1 VSPLSPKSIA
11 ELIDGRLEG
20 KGSVLISAVNTLA
33 SAGENEAS
41 FLANVKYKSEL
52 ADTKAGLLLLADG
65 IKAPEGIDVIRVADP
80 YLAFTRLQR
89 TFHPE
94 KETTGFRHATAAVD
108 PTASVA
114 ADVDIDAHAV
124 IQAGAKVAAGTSIGP
139 GSIIGKD
146 VQIGKCCRI
155 LSRAVVCH
163 DCVLED
169 NVTLQPGAVIGSDG
183 FGYAW
188 SGREHLKI
196 PQVGRVVLR
205 SGVEVGAN
213 TCIDRGAI
221 DDTVI
226 GYGVKLD
233 NLMQIGH
240 NVQIG
245 DFSIMA
251 GLTAVAG
258 STTIGKGCQIG
269 GHSAFAGHI
278 HVGDGC
284 RIAGKSGV
292 ISNLEAGGTYAGNP
306 AMPHRLWFK
315 VAAIL
320 RRLPE
325 LMKRL
330 DVK

>member
-1 VSPLSPKSIA
+1 VKSLAPSEIA
-11 ELIDGRLEG
+11 KLLDGTLEG
-20 KGSVLISAVNTLA
+20 TGAVLISAVNTLA
-33 SAGENEAS
+33 AAGPEDAS
-41 FLANVKYKSEL
+41 FLANVKYKAEL
-52 ADTKAGLLLLADG
+52 TSTKAGLLLLAEG
-65 IKAPEGIDVIRVADP
+65 VQAPSGKDVIRIADP
-80 YLAFTRLQR
+80 YLAFARLQR
-89 TFHPE
+89 IFHPE
-94 KETTGFRHATAAVD
+94 KKTSGLRHATAFVD
-108 PTASVA
+108 PSAFVA
-114 ADVDIDAHAV
+114 DDVDIDAHAV
-124 IQAGAKVAAGTSIGP
+124 IQAGTSIAAGTSIGP
-139 GSIIGKD
+139 GCVIAEGA
-146 VQIGKCCRI
+146 QIGRNCRI
-155 LSRAVVCH
+155 LARAVVCH
-163 DCVLED
+163 DCILKD
-169 NVTLQPGAVIGSDG
+169 NVTLQPGAIIGSDG

-196 PQVGRVVLR
+196 PQVGRVILHD
-205 SGVEVGAN
+205 GVEVGAN

-226 GYGVKLD
+226 GRGVKLD

-284 RIAGKSGV
+284 CIAGKTGV
-292 ISNLEAGGTYAGNP
+292 ISDLEAGGTYAGSP

-315 VAAIL
+315 VTAIM
-320 RRLPE
+320 RRMPE

-330 DVK
+330 DIK